1 MPGGDFRTLLNNT
14 GVLHNRH
21 ARFYIAEM
29 FACVDALHQLGYIHR
44 DLKPENFLID
54 GSGHVKLTDFGLAA
68 GMLVPEKIESMRLRL
83 EQVGSTPVP
92 FNTGTPMDQRTVTER
107 QQAYRN
113 LRAQD
118 QNYAKSI
125 VGSPDYMAPEVLSSN
140 SKTAYD
146 FTVDYWSLGCMLFEA
161 LAGYPPFAGATV
173 DETWRNLKEWKKV
186 FKRPVY
192 EDPNYFLS
200 ARTWDLICRCIAT
213 ADKRFH
219 SLDEIRAHKYFAE
232 VDFTTLRDPV
242 KGERPPFIPELEG
255 ETDAGYFDDF
265 GNEKDMAK
273 YKEVHEKQRQLED
286 MADRGEKMGKGL
298 FVGFTFRHKKP
309 SPNGEEKDR
318 VKEDDGGF
326 NTMI

>member
-1 MPGGDFRTLLNNT
+1 
-14 GVLHNRH
+14 
-21 ARFYIAEM
+21 M

-242 KGERPPFIPELEG
+242 KGERPPFIPEPVSYTHL
-255 ETDAGYFDDF
+255 TLPT
-265 GNEKDMAK
+265 KRI
-273 YKEVHEKQRQLED
+273 V
-286 MADRGEKMGKGL
+286 
-298 FVGFTFRHKKP
+298 
-309 SPNGEEKDR
+309 
-318 VKEDDGGF
+318 
-326 NTMI
+326 